1 MFSERIKVLR
11 KELNLTQSEFADKLG
26 ATRSIVKNWEYDV
39 VEPTEMVIRHIRNT
53 FNVNEHWLR
62 TGEGEM
68 FQETAQSY
76 VDKLI
81 AEHDMGPGGRALM
94 RSLLRFY
101 EELGEEATLKVI
113 EEIVAIGQD
122 ALAEKEAPDF
132 TARWLGDGEESSQGS
147 AGSA

>member
-1 MFSERIKVLR
+1 MFADNVRTLR
-11 KELNLTQSEFADKLG
+11 KTLKLTQPEMGKKLCVS
-26 ATRSIVKNWEYDV
+26 RSTISNWEYGL
-39 VEPTEMVIRHIRNT
+39 VEPNDMVIRHFANT

-76 VDKLI
+76 VEKLI

-122 ALAEKEAPDF
+122 ALAEKESADF